1 MAFRPTPPFGS
12 AKPVPK
18 IDLSDAGLRS
28 FAVPQ
33 RGTVD
38 YWDTKLPGF
47 GCRVSQGGA
56 KTFILKLHNSRKAI
70 GRYPLISLS
79 EARTEAKR
87 LLAEKTLGKLRPHS
101 ITFPVAVEEFLEE
114 KATRRRPITVADH
127 KRHLGLLGFK
137 GPLADIGPDDLTRK
151 MKSLARSEFNHRL
164 SCAKTFFTWA
174 QKKRYIVD
182 NPTAGFTPHSI
193 VSRSR
198 VLTDD
203 ELRAVWNAAEEA
215 EGHFGVIVRLLI
227 LTGMRRG
234 ECAALQTS
242 WIHDST
248 IVLPKEATKNGREHV
263 FPIEALATSILA
275 SALPSDASTRLFPAR
290 GKSETPFNGW
300 SKGKVALDKLA
311 SIAPWTLH
319 DLRRTFA
326 TNLAKMGVAPHIV
339 ERLINH
345 VTGTISGV
353 AAIYNRHAYM
363 DEMRAAIVAWE
374 KRLTTILADKSSD
387 DPAAPPPR

>member
-1 MAFRPTPPFGS
+1 
-12 AKPVPK
+12 
-18 IDLSDAGLRS
+18 
-28 FAVPQ
+28 
-33 RGTVD
+33 
-38 YWDTKLPGF
+38 
-47 GCRVSQGGA
+47 
-56 KTFILKLHNSRKAI
+56 
-70 GRYPLISLS
+70 
-79 EARTEAKR
+79 
-87 LLAEKTLGKLRPHS
+87 
-101 ITFPVAVEEFLEE
+101 
-114 KATRRRPITVADH
+114 
-127 KRHLGLLGFK
+127 
-137 GPLADIGPDDLTRK
+137 

>member
-1 MAFRPTPPFGS
+1 L
-12 AKPVPK
+12 K
-18 IDLSDAGLRS
+18 
-28 FAVPQ
+28 
-33 RGTVD
+33 GTVD

-56 KTFILKLHNSRKAI
+56 KSFILKLHNSRKAI

-87 LLAEKTLGKLRPHS
+87 LLAEKTLGRLRPQS
-101 ITFPVAVEEFLEE
+101 IGFPAAVEEFLEE

-137 GPLADIGPDDLTRK
+137 GPLADISQADLSRK
-151 MKSLARSEFNHRL
+151 LKTLPRSEFNHRL

-174 QKKRYIVD
+174 QRKRYITD
-182 NPTAGFTPHSI
+182 NPTSGFTPHTI
-193 VSRSR
+193 ASRSR
-198 VLTDD
+198 VLTDA
-203 ELRAVWNAAEEA
+203 ELKSVWTAAEQS

-234 ECAALQTS
+234 ECAALRKEHLVEAT
-242 WIHDST
+242 HDSRKACIT
-248 IVLPKEATKNGREHV
+248 LPSTLTKNGREHT
-263 FPIEALATSILA
+263 FPIAALTMSIIA
-275 SALPSDASTRLFPAR
+275 SASPEEGSRLLFPAR

-300 SKGKVALDKLA
+300 SKCKAALDKLA
-311 SIAPWTLH
+311 NIAPWTLH

-326 TNLAKMGVAPHIV
+326 TDLAQMGVAPHVV

-363 DEMRAAIVAWE
+363 DEMRAAIDAWE
-374 KRLTTILADKSSD
+374 KRLSFILAQHKND
-387 DPAAPPPR
+387 DPNASPPP